1 MSSTIYFGQTQY
13 INLEE
18 LLPHAPRHHLFLQI
32 NVELT
37 KHIGV
42 NASLIYSAFT
52 EYIYKN
58 EFVCRHNKWWF
69 PFSYPDICNRT
80 GLSIDQV
87 RYTIE
92 KMEEFGIL
100 EIACMNEKTKQKC
113 YRIVPTQVQD
123 GKLSPCTG
131 YFKAHGMPKENY
143 ITINPIPYDEEVF
156 LETGKLVLPKQ
167 KSPRRRS
174 VPGTRPLG
182 SRAGGWEFY
191 HLDGKNTTPSEQKLE
206 ADDAPEFLGVTSST
220 RGRGRGRANNVFIT
234 HNKIGVKNDT
244 YICDNLEIEELH
256 KNKQN
261 KFTPTQ
267 REEQFTKYVL
277 NRILENFPN
286 ISKDAQKKI
295 LQSGPKC
302 VRQLSNKFGFKAVK
316 EVLNWGLLDPFW
328 KKQIRSLSPLL
339 RPSKTHPE
347 YKKFEMIKMAYE
359 GQQKDPEDELMD
371 GIESLA
377 RTQSEDPNEIET
389 IVDNV
394 IWLQEEIDNINEN
407 KVVRVRWNHSDSIL
421 KVFKWLIFIESRII
435 ENKYYKTWD
444 DILVEYFEYL
454 KRFVLNGP
462 DKPLYAGHFDPK
474 KSSFQNFAAFLERKH
489 GEEILD
495 I

>member
-1 MSSTIYFGQTQY
+1 MSDLAYYIPETFGNVENTHPLVPRLHQFVQL
-13 INLEE
+13 NLE
-18 LLPHAPRHHLFLQI
+18 LMKHLGANAAVIYTVF
-32 NVELT
+32 VERMQ
-37 KHIGV
+37 
-42 NASLIYSAFT
+42 
-52 EYIYKN
+52 KN
-58 EFVCRHNKWWF
+58 WFVCKHNHWWF
-69 PFSYPDICNRT
+69 PYSYTAICKKTKLTMR
-80 GLSIDQV
+80 QV
-87 RYTIE
+87 RYALEKLEETGVIE
-92 KMEEFGIL
+92 VS
-100 EIACMNEKTKQKC
+100 CMNSQTGQRC
-113 YRIVPTQVQD
+113 YRVVPTD
-123 GKLSPCTG
+123 IKNGELSPCTG
-131 YFKAHGMPKENY
+131 YFKAQGIPKENY
-143 ITINPIPYDEEVF
+143 VTINPIPYDMEVY
-156 LETGKLVLPKQ
+156 LETGEYVLPAQ
-167 KSPRRRS
+167 KTSRRRS
-174 VPGTRPLG
+174 VPGTRSLG
-182 SRAGGWEFY
+182 SRGGRCQNW
-191 HLDGKNTTPSEQKLE
+191 HLDAKIGTPSEQKLE
-206 ADDAPEFLGVTSST
+206 ADDTPEFLGVTSST
-220 RGRGRGRANNVFIT
+220 RVRGRGRANNVFI

-316 EVLNWGLLDPFW
+316 EVLNWGLFDPFW

-371 GIESLA
+371 EIESLA

-407 KVVRVRWNHSDSIL
+407 KVVRVRWSHSDSIL